1 MTPWIAEGLL
11 RRNKHRELDGVTN
24 QLNELFLKGYAAH
37 LAGDADFV
45 GQLID
50 DDVDWVL
57 FGPVHIFPFV
67 GPKRGRAAVLETIA
81 HATRDYVTL
90 RFDLRVAVE
99 QGDWIAVLADFTQRQ
114 AATGGTV
121 HVRLA
126 MFLRYRDGKI
136 VAFQGFFDSFDLAE
150 QVLGRS
156 LGM

>member
-1 MTPWIAEGLL
+1 M
-11 RRNKHRELDGVTN
+11 RRNKNRELGGVTH
-24 QLNELFLKGYAAH
+24 QLNELFLKGYTAYM
-37 LAGDADFV
+37 AGDADFV
-45 GQLID
+45 GELID

-67 GPKRGRAAVLETIA
+67 GPRRGKAAVLETIA

-90 RFDLRVAVE
+90 RFDPRVAVE
-99 QGDWIAVLADFTQRQ
+99 QGEWIAVLADLVQRQ
-114 AATGGTV
+114 AASGGTV

-136 VAFQGFFDSFDLAE
+136 VAFQGFFDSFDVAE

-156 LGM
+156 LGL